1 MHILKVGLKNRSY
14 NIIIGQGALRQLGRH
29 IKALGLGDVAYIIT
43 NRFIKKRHGA
53 ILDKVLK
60 RARIERRFKL
70 VADSEKSK
78 SLETVSSIIS
88 EITAYDK
95 NRKIFIIAFGGGVIG
110 DLSGFVASIYKR
122 GVSYIQVPTT
132 LLAQVD
138 SSIGGKTAVDLK
150 EAKNLV
156 GAFYQPGLV
165 CSEVGFLKTLKPRQ
179 LRSGL
184 AEAIKYG
191 IIKEASFFH
200 YLEKRYKDALLLK
213 KPVIEFIVKK
223 CSSIKADFVSR
234 DEREERGIRTA
245 LNFGHTIG
253 HALEAAS
260 GYNAYNHGE
269 AIALGM
275 LVAADISR
283 RLGLIDNAVLV
294 RIERLIKAVG
304 LPLRIKGVGL
314 TSIIKAYYHDKKFR
328 GSKNRLVLISA
339 IGKARVTEE
348 VPLALIKEAIK
359 SRF

>member
-1 MHILKVGLKNRSY
+1 MHTLKVGLKNRSY
-14 NIIIGQGALRQLGRH
+14 NIIVGQGALRRLASH
-29 IKALGLGDVAYIIT
+29 IKALGLGDLAYIIT
-43 NRFIKKRHGA
+43 NRSIKKRHGA
-53 ILDKVLK
+53 RLNKVLK
-60 RARIERRFKL
+60 QARIERRFKL

-95 NRKIFIIAFGGGVIG
+95 NKKIFIIAFGGGVIG
-110 DLSGFVASIYKR
+110 DLSGFVASVYKR
-122 GVSYIQVPTT
+122 GIAYIQVPTT

-156 GAFYQPGLV
+156 GAFYQPRLV
-165 CSEVGFLKTLKPRQ
+165 CSEIEFLKTLNLRQ

-191 IIKEASFFH
+191 IIKEAGFFH

-213 KPVIEFIVKK
+213 SSAIDFIVKR

-234 DEREERGIRTA
+234 DEREEKGIRTA

-260 GYNAYNHGE
+260 GYTAYNHGE

-283 RLGLIDNAVLV
+283 RLGLIDNATLA
-294 RIERLIKAVG
+294 RIERLIRAVG
-304 LPLRIKGVGL
+304 LPLRIRGVNL
-314 TSIIKAYYHDKKFR
+314 KSIIEAYYHDKKFR

-339 IGKARVTEE
+339 IGRARIVEE
-348 VPLALIKEAIK
+348 IPLALIKEAIEGR
-359 SRF
+359 S